1 MLLKRH
7 VIYALTLVATLGGA
21 GVASAVPEAKWRI
34 DPVHTEIGFSIDAV
48 GYPRT
53 VGRFTRF
60 DGRIAIDLDR
70 PDHSSVAFHVQSG
83 SVDVGSSSF
92 GDYLRSVAFLDATRF
107 PSIDFASTSVTKISD
122 HVVRV
127 SGELTLLGVTKPL
140 TVDVDVTRR
149 SGGRSLGFEAK
160 AEIDRLAFG
169 MNSGFPLVSR
179 DVELHI
185 ASEASQ
191 L

>member
-1 MLLKRH
+1 MSGNRYVLC
-7 VIYALTLVATLGGA
+7 VSALCATLCGTGF
-21 GVASAVPEAKWRI
+21 VAAAPETKWRI
-34 DPVHTEIGFSIDAV
+34 DPLHTEIDFSIDAT

-70 PDHSSVAFHVQSG
+70 PDRSSVAFHVQSG
-83 SVDVGSSSF
+83 SVDVGSASF
-92 GDYLRSVAFLDATRF
+92 GDYLRSVAFLDATHY
-107 PSIDFASTSVTKISD
+107 PSIDFVSTSVRKVSD
-122 HVVRV
+122 HLVQV

-185 ASEASQ
+185 ASEASP